1 MLGFKFSRPVLL
13 LLPSIVVL
21 GIFFV
26 IPILLNLVMSFQT
39 SGMRDTGGIGIYL
52 KIFTD
57 PYYLLV
63 LAQTLGLGIVVTVIT
78 LVLGYPVGYFLART
92 RSKHKSVITFL
103 IIAPLL
109 ISMVIRCYGWMLTLG
124 GRGLVNSFLLDLG
137 LVKHPLELMYNWTG
151 VIIAIVHV
159 LLPYVIL
166 SISSVV
172 EGIDLSVEDSARVF
186 GASPFQTF
194 FRITL
199 PLSVQGIATGA
210 TLAFL
215 LTIGSFVTILML
227 GGKNTMVLS
236 LLIFQQITVTFNEAF
251 AAALGTA
258 LMAIAI
264 FLLLVQ
270 FKLLKRWA

>member
-1 MLGFKFSRPVLL
+1 MKLSRPTLL
-13 LLPSIVVL
+13 LLPSMMVL
-21 GIFFV
+21 GFFFV
-26 IPILLNLVMSFQT
+26 VPIILNVLMSFRN
-39 SGMRDTGGIGIYL
+39 SGTRDTGGLRVYF

-63 LAQTLGLGIVVTVIT
+63 LAKTLGLGLVVTLIT

-92 RSKHKSVITFL
+92 RSKHKSAITFL

-124 GRGLVNSFLLDLG
+124 GRGIVNTFLLDVG
-137 LVKHPLELMYNWTG
+137 LVKNPLELMYNWTG
-151 VIIAIVHV
+151 VIIAVVHV

-186 GASPFQTF
+186 GANPIQTF

-215 LTIGSFVTILML
+215 LTIGSFVTVLML

-251 AAALGTA
+251 AAALGTT
-258 LMAIAI
+258 LMGIAI
-264 FLLLVQ
+264 LLLVAQ